1 MNVTNLLERLPLEAQ
16 QRSYVRRLE
25 ILEQTSS
32 LVKARLIISPDLFVQ
47 IYRNDRFDSTNL
59 VLIHNQ
65 RRIYGRDQL
74 GNSWHRHTMFDPEA
88 HDRSA
93 EGQTA
98 VTLGDFLD
106 EVEIVL
112 AELGLP

>member
-1 MNVTNLLERLPLEAQ
+1 MNVANLLERLPLEAQ
-16 QRSYVRRLE
+16 QRPYVRRLE

-59 VLIHNQ
+59 ALIHNQ

-74 GNSWHRHTMFDPEA
+74 GNSWHRHKMSDPEA

-93 EGQTA
+93 EGQTV
-98 VTLGDFLD
+98 VTLDDFLD
-106 EVEIVL
+106 EVENVL

>member
-1 MNVTNLLERLPLEAQ
+1 MNVSDLIMQLPLEAQ
-16 QRSYVRRLE
+16 RRPYILRLDVLE
-25 ILEQTSS
+25 LTPS
-32 LVKARLIISPDLFVQ
+32 LIKARLVISLDLFVQ

-74 GNSWHRHTMFDPEA
+74 GSVWHRHTVSKPHT
-88 HDRSA
+88 HDRS
-93 EGQTA
+93 EPGRQA
-98 VTLGDFLD
+98 VTVAEFLN
-106 EVEIVL
+106 ELEAVL